1 MTPAAILADSRSV
14 EPEPPVM
21 TGCFEPLYMPSERT
35 HNAPD
40 PKGAGP

>member
-1 MTPAAILADSRSV
+1 
-14 EPEPPVM
+14 M